1 MRRLGLTCTAALAL
15 AAIVVTSG
23 CSEDSSPPTSPPGG
37 GPGGTPATIQ
47 SGIIAANGGSFSFTF
62 PDSGTTGYHC
72 GLHPATMT
80 GNSVTVTGTS
90 ANDSVVVQIVSLS
103 TPGFSPSDVNI
114 RPGGTVRWVNVHNMA
129 HSVDSD

>member
-1 MRRLGLTCTAALAL
+1 MRRLLLTSCAALTVILIAMT
-15 AAIVVTSG
+15 AG
-23 CSEDSSPPTSPPGG
+23 CSEDSPSPTSPPGG
-37 GPGGTPATIQ
+37 GPGGTPANIN
-47 SGIIAANGGSFSFTF
+47 SGIIAASGGSFAFTF

-80 GNSVTVTGTS
+80 GNSVTVTSTS
-90 ANDSVVVQIVSLS
+90 ANDSVVVQIVSQS

-114 RPGGTVRWVNVHNMA
+114 RPGGTVRWVNVHTMA